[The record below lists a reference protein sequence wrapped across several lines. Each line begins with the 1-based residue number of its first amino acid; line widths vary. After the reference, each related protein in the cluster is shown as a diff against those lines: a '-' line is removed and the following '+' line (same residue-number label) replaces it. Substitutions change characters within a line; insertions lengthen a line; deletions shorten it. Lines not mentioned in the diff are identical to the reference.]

1 MQSAD
6 GIIESAVVLTQ
17 GIHDGPFETYTGHG
31 VWSRWEGYFTY
42 SLEGKTLI
50 RIDLDPNLKKAW
62 DMDKQSGQVQKAID
76 KGLPK
81 TKLTSIP
88 FRMEMS
94 AFARLEKSIPIVADI
109 GVIWPV
115 IAHRIEEKLGITLDF
130 MSYPQQTP
138 EGRQMRK
145 WIVDNIRPIEK
156 RKLYSDK

>member
-1 MQSAD
+1 MQEAD
-6 GIIESAVVLTQ
+6 VIIESAVALTQ
-17 GIHDGPFETYTGHG
+17 EIHDGPFETYTGHG
-31 VWSRWEGYFTY
+31 IWSHWEGYPTY

-109 GVIWPV
+109 GAIWPV
-115 IAHRIEEKLGITLDF
+115 FACRIEKELGITLDF
-130 MSYPQQTP
+130 MSQPQQTP
-138 EGRQMRK
+138 EGQEMRR
-145 WIVDNIRPIEK
+145 WIVDNIMPVEK
-156 RKLYSDK
+156 KNLYRA